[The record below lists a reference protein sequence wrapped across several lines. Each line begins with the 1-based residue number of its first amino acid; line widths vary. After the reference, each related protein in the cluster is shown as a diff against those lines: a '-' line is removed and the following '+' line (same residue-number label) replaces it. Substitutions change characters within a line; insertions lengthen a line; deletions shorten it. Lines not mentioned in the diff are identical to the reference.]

1 MDFTNREYGRLAANW
16 RQNLRSEGPAEPT
29 ISDMQLDNDW
39 LKRLKLL
46 SASYYSNIP
55 MNQIT
60 VTAAPPTD
68 CVINFETM
76 ATDWLRQ
83 NFLKTILFPY
93 NMADFNDYDQDFPDL
108 YDVTNTLFSS
118 DSPDELEAATFFLRN
133 GQHSYTQREFD
144 LVIVTMLN
152 AKTVA
157 ELCTIM
163 LNLKRSTDPKN
174 AKLALMLHY
183 GFLIYN
189 ARIATY
195 NNKIRDG
202 PYKYTDTY
210 TFFKQATKI
219 EIPED
224 LKEAI
229 EHGTEKPIYE
239 TFYIFRNLIWTK
251 PSLLKDGR
259 KNETQLLEDLDG
271 NMWDLEPLKPHF
283 TLDGYIFKI
292 HRVESEEV
300 DRPRVLYPA
309 ISEIMFETKLK
320 FTRKGYALVDTTALR
335 VIQGV
340 KKGPRFIRD
349 MFQGLSKVIVNLD
362 NNKGATDGI
371 PVHHHDMVCQVMPVI
386 VCEKGSQFLMF
397 CERGFHDLYIG
408 ANQNH
413 VYPDDPSYLPIF
425 CLHCPDTSILGIDN
439 LLPKCPKNRWW
450 LEGEGM
456 DEENSDLDYSANES
470 KTFQSYAALFYFV
483 RIFWTKIQ
491 RAKCQKKT
499 FYKNLKNFL
508 KMIDNGHWDQSRKT

>member
-29 ISDMQLDNDW
+29 ISDMKLDNDW

-46 SASYYSNIP
+46 SALYYSNIP

-68 CVINFETM
+68 CVINFEAM

-133 GQHSYTQREFD
+133 GQNSYTQREFD

-163 LNLKRSTDPKN
+163 LNMKRSTDPKN

-202 PYKYTDTY
+202 PYKYTD
-210 TFFKQATKI
+210 
-219 EIPED
+219 
-224 LKEAI
+224 
-229 EHGTEKPIYE
+229 
-239 TFYIFRNLIWTK
+239 
-251 PSLLKDGR
+251 
-259 KNETQLLEDLDG
+259 
-271 NMWDLEPLKPHF
+271 
-283 TLDGYIFKI
+283 
-292 HRVESEEV
+292 
-300 DRPRVLYPA
+300 
-309 ISEIMFETKLK
+309 
-320 FTRKGYALVDTTALR
+320 
-335 VIQGV
+335 
-340 KKGPRFIRD
+340 
-349 MFQGLSKVIVNLD
+349 
-362 NNKGATDGI
+362 
-371 PVHHHDMVCQVMPVI
+371 
-386 VCEKGSQFLMF
+386 
-397 CERGFHDLYIG
+397 
-408 ANQNH
+408 
-413 VYPDDPSYLPIF
+413 F
-425 CLHCPDTSILGIDN
+425 CLS
-439 LLPKCPKNRWW
+439 
-450 LEGEGM
+450 
-456 DEENSDLDYSANES
+456 
-470 KTFQSYAALFYFV
+470 
-483 RIFWTKIQ
+483 
-491 RAKCQKKT
+491 
-499 FYKNLKNFL
+499 
-508 KMIDNGHWDQSRKT
+508 